1 MIITTEDTEEE
12 NVTEATGTSNCLESG
27 LTPDRAGGSPLLNGI
42 SIILFLSILLR
53 VPYSQPSSKG
63 PVAKQSYYIVALPG
77 DGIGPEVLSCALR
90 VLNVA
95 SQLFR
100 IDFRIEE
107 IPGGG
112 HYYVEHETEW
122 PEGSFEKCEAA
133 DAILLGAVG
142 HEVEGKPVFTKP
154 GKPYPEPQ
162 LAGFAQVIL
171 NRQKL
176 DLYAN
181 VRPVKLYPGVKHKIH
196 GELVQVW
203 NPNKVDYVVV
213 RENTEDAY
221 TGETNSIADGQ
232 VTPIRITRR
241 ATERVVRYAFNLA
254 QRRNKQLKVTCVD
267 KSNII
272 GAHRFFREVFREVGQ
287 REFPDIALDYAY
299 VDAFCQWQIRN
310 PEWYDVVVGPNLV
323 GDIIS
328 DNGAT
333 TAGGLGLA
341 VGGNIGDEH
350 AMFEPIHGS
359 APKHAG
365 KDKANPLAAI
375 LAVQMMLDWLGNRH
389 EDSRLNRAA
398 QQLEAAVA
406 GLLSEGKT
414 LTYDLIGEAKAA
426 RCSEVGA
433 AIEDKL
439 RMMARDPN

>member
-1 MIITTEDTEEE
+1 MKE
-12 NVTEATGTSNCLESG
+12 
-27 LTPDRAGGSPLLNGI
+27 
-42 SIILFLSILLR
+42 
-53 VPYSQPSSKG
+53 
-63 PVAKQSYYIVALPG
+63 SYYIVALPG
-77 DGIGPEVLSCALR
+77 DGIGPEVLSCALN
-90 VLNVA
+90 VLKTA
-95 SQLFR
+95 GHMFQ
-100 IDFRIEE
+100 IDFQIEE
-107 IPGGG
+107 IPCGG
-112 HYYVEHETEW
+112 HYYAEHEMEW
-122 PEGSFEKCEAA
+122 PDGSFEKCEKA

-142 HEVEGKPVFTKP
+142 HELDGKTVFTKP

-176 DLYAN
+176 NLYAN

-196 GELVQVW
+196 GELKQVW
-203 NPNKVDYVVV
+203 EAGKVDYVVI

-221 TGETNSIADGQ
+221 TGETNSIEGGK
-232 VTPIRITRR
+232 VTPIRITRT

-254 QRRNKQLKVTCVD
+254 RRRNKQHKVTCVD

-272 GAHRFFREVFREVGQ
+272 GAHRFFRDVFREVGQ
-287 REFPDIALDYAY
+287 SEFPDLKLDYAY

-350 AMFEPIHGS
+350 GMFEPIHGS

-365 KDKANPLAAI
+365 KDRANPLAAI
-375 LAVQMMLDWLGNRH
+375 LAAQMMLDWLGNRH
-389 EDSRLNRAA
+389 DDERLLRAA
-398 QQLEAAVA
+398 EMVEDAVVA
-406 GLLSEGKT
+406 LLSEGQT
-414 LTYDLIGEAKAA
+414 LTYDLIGEERAS

-433 AIEDKL
+433 AVEAKL
-439 RMMARDPN
+439 KAMA

>member
-1 MIITTEDTEEE
+1 M
-12 NVTEATGTSNCLESG
+12 A
-27 LTPDRAGGSPLLNGI
+27 PKR
-42 SIILFLSILLR
+42 
-53 VPYSQPSSKG
+53 
-63 PVAKQSYYIVALPG
+63 SYYIVALPG
-77 DGIGPEVLSCALR
+77 DGIGPEVLSAALR
-90 VLNVA
+90 VLTLA
-95 SQLFR
+95 GELFE
-100 IDFRIEE
+100 IHFQIEE
-107 IPGGG
+107 IPCGG
-112 HYYVEHETEW
+112 HYYVEHEREW
-122 PEGSFEKCEAA
+122 PEGSFEKCAAA

-142 HEVEGKPVFTKP
+142 HEVDGKPVFTKP

-203 NPNKVDYVVV
+203 NPSKVDYVVI

-254 QRRNKQLKVTCVD
+254 RGRNKLKKVTCVD

-272 GAHRFFREVFREVGQ
+272 GAHRFFRQVFREIGE

-375 LAVQMMLDWLGNRH
+375 LAVQMMLDWLGTRH
-389 EDSRLNRAA
+389 ADERLHRAA
-398 QQLEAAVA
+398 QQVEAAVA
-406 GLLSEGKT
+406 ALLSEGKT
-414 LTYDLIGEAKAA
+414 LTYDLIGETKAA

-433 AIEDKL
+433 AVEEKL
-439 RMMARDPN
+439 WRTWHS

>member
-1 MIITTEDTEEE
+1 M
-12 NVTEATGTSNCLESG
+12 
-27 LTPDRAGGSPLLNGI
+27 
-42 SIILFLSILLR
+42 
-53 VPYSQPSSKG
+53 SKE
-63 PVAKQSYYIVALPG
+63 SYYIVALPG
-77 DGIGPEVLSCALR
+77 DGIGPEVLASA
-90 VLNVA
+90 LNVLRA
-95 SQLFR
+95 VGQMFQA
-100 IDFRIEE
+100 DFQIEE
-107 IPGGG
+107 IPCGG
-112 HYYVEHETEW
+112 HYYAEHEIEW
-122 PEGSFEKCEAA
+122 PEGSFEKCEQA
-133 DAILLGAVG
+133 DAIVLGAVG
-142 HEVEGKPVFTKP
+142 HEVDGKTVFTKP

-181 VRPVKLYPGVKHKIH
+181 VRPVKLYAGVRHKIH
-196 GELVQVW
+196 GELRQVW
-203 NPNKVDYVVV
+203 EPGKVDYVVI

-221 TGETNSIADGQ
+221 TGETESVSGGK
-232 VTPIRITRR
+232 VTPIRITRK

-254 QRRNKQLKVTCVD
+254 RRRKKQNKVTCVD

-272 GAHRFFREVFREVGQ
+272 GAHRFFRDVFREVGQ
-287 REFPDIALDYAY
+287 AEFPDLKLDYAY

-350 AMFEPIHGS
+350 GMFEPIHGS

-375 LAVQMMLDWLGNRH
+375 LSVQMMLDWLGNRH
-389 EDSRLNRAA
+389 DDERLLRSAQMVED
-398 QQLEAAVA
+398 AVEE
-406 GLLSEGKT
+406 LLREGRT
-414 LTYDLIGEAKAA
+414 LTYDLIGEENAS
-426 RCSEVGA
+426 RCSEVGT
-433 AIEDKL
+433 EVERKL
-439 RMMARDPN
+439 RAMG

>member
-1 MIITTEDTEEE
+1 M
-12 NVTEATGTSNCLESG
+12 
-27 LTPDRAGGSPLLNGI
+27 P
-42 SIILFLSILLR
+42 
-53 VPYSQPSSKG
+53 
-63 PVAKQSYYIVALPG
+63 KQSYYIVALPG
-77 DGIGPEVLSCALR
+77 DGIGPEVLNEGLR
-90 VLNVA
+90 VLRA
-95 SQLFR
+95 AGELFQ
-100 IDFRIEE
+100 IDIQIEE
-107 IPGGG
+107 IECGG
-112 HYYVEHETEW
+112 HYYAEHEIEW

-133 DAILLGAVG
+133 DAIVLGAVG
-142 HEVEGKPVFTKP
+142 HEAHGKTVFTKP

-162 LAGFAQVIL
+162 LAGFAQVIA

-196 GELVQVW
+196 GELKQVW
-203 NPNKVDYVVV
+203 EPGKVDYVVI

-221 TGETNSIADGQ
+221 TGETKEIDGGK
-232 VTPIRITRR
+232 VTPIRITRA
-241 ATERVVRYAFNLA
+241 ATERVVRFAFNLA
-254 QRRNKQLKVTCVD
+254 RKRNKQLKVTCVD

-272 GAHRFFREVFREVGQ
+272 GAHRFFRDVFREVGQ
-287 REFPDIALDYAY
+287 NEFPDLKLDYAY

-310 PEWYDVVVGPNLV
+310 PEWYDVVVAPNLP
-323 GDIIS
+323 GDIVS

-375 LAVQMMLDWLGNRH
+375 LSVQMMLDWLGTRH
-389 EDSRLNRAA
+389 EDNRLARAA
-398 QQLEAAVA
+398 AKVEDAVA
-406 GLLSEGKT
+406 DLLNEGQT
-414 LTYDLIGEAKAA
+414 LTYDLIGEEKAS

-433 AIEDKL
+433 AVEARL
-439 RMMARDPN
+439 RA

>member
-1 MIITTEDTEEE
+1 MKE
-12 NVTEATGTSNCLESG
+12 
-27 LTPDRAGGSPLLNGI
+27 
-42 SIILFLSILLR
+42 
-53 VPYSQPSSKG
+53 
-63 PVAKQSYYIVALPG
+63 SYYIVALPG
-77 DGIGPEVLSCALR
+77 DGIGPEVLSCALN
-90 VLNVA
+90 VLKTA
-95 SQLFR
+95 GHMFQ
-100 IDFRIEE
+100 IDFQIDE
-107 IPGGG
+107 IPCGG
-112 HYYVEHETEW
+112 HYYAEHEMEW
-122 PEGSFEKCEAA
+122 PEGSFEKCEKA

-142 HEVEGKPVFTKP
+142 HELDGKTVFTKP

-176 DLYAN
+176 NLYAN

-196 GELVQVW
+196 GELKQVW
-203 NPNKVDYVVV
+203 EAGKVDYVVI

-221 TGETNSIADGQ
+221 TGETNAIDDGK
-232 VTPIRITRR
+232 VTPIRITRT

-254 QRRNKQLKVTCVD
+254 RRRNRQHKVTCVD

-287 REFPDIALDYAY
+287 SEFPDLKLDYAY

-350 AMFEPIHGS
+350 GMFEPIHGS

-365 KDKANPLAAI
+365 KDRANPLAAI
-375 LAVQMMLDWLGNRH
+375 LAAQMMLDWLGTRH
-389 EDSRLNRAA
+389 DDERLQRAA
-398 QQLEAAVA
+398 EMVEDAVVA
-406 GLLSEGKT
+406 LLSEGET
-414 LTYDLIGEAKAA
+414 LTYDLIGEERAS

-433 AIEDKL
+433 AVEAKL
-439 RMMARDPN
+439 KALA

>member
-1 MIITTEDTEEE
+1 M
-12 NVTEATGTSNCLESG
+12 
-27 LTPDRAGGSPLLNGI
+27 PP
-42 SIILFLSILLR
+42 
-53 VPYSQPSSKG
+53 
-63 PVAKQSYYIVALPG
+63 KQSYSIVALPG
-77 DGIGPEVLSCALR
+77 DGIGPEVLSCALK
-90 VLNVA
+90 VLSTA
-95 SQLFR
+95 GQLFQ
-100 IDFRIEE
+100 IDFQVEE
-107 IPGGG
+107 IPCGG
-112 HYYVEHETEW
+112 HYYVEHESEW
-122 PEGSFEKCEAA
+122 PAGSFEKCEQA

-142 HEVEGKPVFTKP
+142 HEVSGKTVFTKP

-176 DLYAN
+176 GLYAN

-196 GELVQVW
+196 GLLKQVW
-203 NPNKVDYVVV
+203 DADKVDYVVI

-221 TGETNSIADGQ
+221 TGETNSIPDGQ
-232 VTPIRITRR
+232 VTPIRITRT

-254 QRRNKQLKVTCVD
+254 RRRGKQHKVTCVD

-272 GAHRFFREVFREVGQ
+272 GAHRFFREVFREVGA
-287 REFPDIALDYAY
+287 REFPDLELDYAY

-310 PEWYDVVVGPNLV
+310 PERYDVVVGPNLV

-375 LAVQMMLDWLGNRH
+375 LAVQMMLDWLGTRH
-389 EDSRLNRAA
+389 EDSRLHRAA
-398 QQLEAAVA
+398 QQMCGKALPFRFRNQKRSLALTRLPPRQSERNRFASCRKAGGLPHIKRQSRGAIWVCSPAALRSSA
-406 GLLSEGKT
+406 GSSGPHRPLSSNSSPRFCRACLPFCAST
-414 LTYDLIGEAKAA
+414 
-426 RCSEVGA
+426 
-433 AIEDKL
+433 DKC
-439 RMMARDPN
+439 

>member
-1 MIITTEDTEEE
+1 MKE
-12 NVTEATGTSNCLESG
+12 
-27 LTPDRAGGSPLLNGI
+27 
-42 SIILFLSILLR
+42 
-53 VPYSQPSSKG
+53 
-63 PVAKQSYYIVALPG
+63 SYYIVALPG
-77 DGIGPEVLSCALR
+77 DGIGPEVLSCALN
-90 VLNVA
+90 VLKTA
-95 SQLFR
+95 GHMFQ
-100 IDFRIEE
+100 IDFQIEE
-107 IPGGG
+107 IPCGG
-112 HYYVEHETEW
+112 HYYAEHEMEW
-122 PEGSFEKCEAA
+122 PEGSFEKCEKA

-142 HEVEGKPVFTKP
+142 HEVDGKTVFTKP

-176 DLYAN
+176 NLYAN

-196 GELVQVW
+196 GELKQVW
-203 NPNKVDYVVV
+203 EAGKVDYVVI

-221 TGETNSIADGQ
+221 TGETNAIADGK
-232 VTPIRITRR
+232 VTPIRITRT

-254 QRRNKQLKVTCVD
+254 RRRNKQHKVTCVD

-272 GAHRFFREVFREVGQ
+272 GAHRFFRDVFREVGQ
-287 REFPDIALDYAY
+287 SEFPDLKLDYAY

-350 AMFEPIHGS
+350 GMFEPIHGS

-365 KDKANPLAAI
+365 KDRANPLAAI
-375 LAVQMMLDWLGNRH
+375 LAAQMMLDWLGTRH
-389 EDSRLNRAA
+389 DDERLQRAA
-398 QQLEAAVA
+398 EMVEEAVVA
-406 GLLSEGKT
+406 LLSEGET
-414 LTYDLIGEAKAA
+414 LTYDLIGEEKAS

-433 AIEDKL
+433 AVEKKL
-439 RMMARDPN
+439 KAMA

>member
-1 MIITTEDTEEE
+1 MRDYVARQA
-12 NVTEATGTSNCLESG
+12 NR
-27 LTPDRAGGSPLLNGI
+27 PF
-42 SIILFLSILLR
+42 LFLFRYASRPHPGPLPKGEGRTGR
-53 VPYSQPSSKG
+53 VCRFFQASLIFNLFKHDM
-63 PVAKQSYYIVALPG
+63 KQSYSIVALPG
-77 DGIGPEVLSCALR
+77 DGIGPEVLAQGLR
-90 VLNVA
+90 ILRTA
-95 SQLFR
+95 GELFQ

-107 IPGGG
+107 IECGG
-112 HYYVEHETEW
+112 HYYAEHEIEW
-122 PEGSFEKCEAA
+122 PAGSFEKCEAA

-142 HEVEGKPVFTKP
+142 HEVDGKTVFTKA
-154 GKPYPEPQ
+154 GKPYPESQ
-162 LAGFAQVIL
+162 LAGFAQVIA

-181 VRPVKLYPGVKHKIH
+181 VRPIKLYPGVKHKIH
-196 GELVQVW
+196 GELKEVW
-203 NPNKVDYVVV
+203 EAAKVDYVVI

-221 TGETNSIADGQ
+221 TGETSEIADGRI
-232 VTPIRITRR
+232 TPIRITRR

-254 QRRNKQLKVTCVD
+254 RRRDKQLKVTCVD

-272 GAHRFFREVFREVGQ
+272 GAHRFFREVFREIGQ
-287 REFPDIALDYAY
+287 REFPELKLDYAY

-310 PEWYDVVVGPNLV
+310 PEWYDVVVAPNLA

-375 LAVQMMLDWLGNRH
+375 LSVRMMLDWLGTRH
-389 EDSRLNRAA
+389 EDERLIRAA
-398 QQLEAAVA
+398 EKVESAVEE
-406 GLLSEGKT
+406 LLSEGKT
-414 LTYDLIGEAKAA
+414 LTYDLIGEEKAS
-426 RCSEVGA
+426 RCSVVGKA
-433 AIEDKL
+433 VEDKL
-439 RMMARDPN
+439 RAMV

>member
-1 MIITTEDTEEE
+1 M
-12 NVTEATGTSNCLESG
+12 
-27 LTPDRAGGSPLLNGI
+27 
-42 SIILFLSILLR
+42 
-53 VPYSQPSSKG
+53 
-63 PVAKQSYYIVALPG
+63 AKNSYDIVALPG
-77 DGIGPEVLSCALR
+77 DGIGPEVLACALKN
-90 VLNVA
+90 LQVA
-95 SQLFR
+95 GSVAGV
-100 IDFRIEE
+100 DFKIQE
-107 IPGGG
+107 IQCGG

-142 HEVEGKPVFTKP
+142 HEVDGKTVFTKP

-162 LAGFAQVIL
+162 LAGFAQVIG
-171 NRQKL
+171 NRKKL

-181 VRPVKLYPGVKHKIH
+181 VRPVKLYPGVTHKIH
-196 GELVQVW
+196 GKLKQVW
-203 NPNKVDYVVV
+203 EAGKVDYVVV

-221 TGETNSIADGQ
+221 TGEIEMIEDGR

-241 ATERVVRYAFNLA
+241 ATERVTRFAFNLA
-254 QRRNKQLKVTCVD
+254 RRRNKQLKVTCVD

-272 GAHRFFREVFREVGQ
+272 GAHRFFRDVFREVGEL
-287 REFPDIALDYAY
+287 EFPDLTLDYAY

-310 PEWYDVVVGPNLV
+310 PEWYDVVVAPNLA

-365 KDKANPLAAI
+365 KDRANPLAAI
-375 LAVQMMLDWLGNRH
+375 LSMQMMLDWLGTRH
-389 EDSRLNRAA
+389 NDARLTRAA
-398 QQLEAAVA
+398 GIVEAAVA
-406 GLLSEGKT
+406 AVIKDGKT
-414 LTYDLIGEAKAA
+414 LTYDLVGEQRAAK
-426 RCSEVGA
+426 CSEVGA
-433 AIEDKL
+433 SVEEEIRRIAAE
-439 RMMARDPN
+439 

>member
-1 MIITTEDTEEE
+1 MT
-12 NVTEATGTSNCLESG
+12 
-27 LTPDRAGGSPLLNGI
+27 
-42 SIILFLSILLR
+42 
-53 VPYSQPSSKG
+53 
-63 PVAKQSYYIVALPG
+63 KQSYYIVALPG
-77 DGIGPEVLSCALR
+77 DGIGPEVLSCALK
-90 VLNVA
+90 VLNTVG
-95 SQLFR
+95 QLFQ
-100 IDFRIEE
+100 IDFRVEE
-107 IPGGG
+107 IPCGG
-112 HYYVEHETEW
+112 HYYVEHEIEW
-122 PEGSFEKCEAA
+122 PEGSFEKCQKA

-142 HEVEGKPVFTKP
+142 HEVNGKTVFTKP

-176 DLYAN
+176 GLYAN

-196 GELVQVW
+196 GELKQVW
-203 NPNKVDYVVV
+203 DADKVDYIVI

-221 TGETNSIADGQ
+221 TGETNSIGDGL
-232 VTPIRITRR
+232 VTPIRITRQ

-254 QRRNKQLKVTCVD
+254 RRRGKQNKVTCVD

-272 GAHRFFREVFREVGQ
+272 GAHRFFREVFHEVGA
-287 REFPDIALDYAY
+287 REFPEIKLDYAY

-350 AMFEPIHGS
+350 GMFEPIHGS

-365 KDKANPLAAI
+365 KDKANPMAAI
-375 LAVQMMLDWLGNRH
+375 LAMQMMLDWLGNRH
-389 EDSRLNRAA
+389 SDDRLLRAA
-398 QQLEAAVA
+398 EAVEAAVA
-406 GLLSEGKT
+406 ELLNEGKT
-414 LTYDLIGEAKAA
+414 LTYDLIGEEKAA

-433 AIEDKL
+433 AVEEKL
-439 RMMARDPN
+439 RMQKPDR

>member
-1 MIITTEDTEEE
+1 M
-12 NVTEATGTSNCLESG
+12 
-27 LTPDRAGGSPLLNGI
+27 
-42 SIILFLSILLR
+42 
-53 VPYSQPSSKG
+53 
-63 PVAKQSYYIVALPG
+63 AKQSYYIVALPG
-77 DGIGPEVLSCALR
+77 DGIGTEVLSCALR
-90 VLNVA
+90 VLRAVGE
-95 SQLFR
+95 LFQV
-100 IDFRIEE
+100 DFKVEE
-107 IPGGG
+107 IPCGG
-112 HYYVEHETEW
+112 HYYAEHETEW

-142 HEVEGKPVFTKP
+142 HEFDGKTVFTKP
-154 GKPYPEPQ
+154 GKPYPESQ
-162 LAGFAQVIL
+162 LAGFAQVIG
-171 NRQKL
+171 NRKKL

-196 GELVQVW
+196 GRLVQVW
-203 NPNKVDYVVV
+203 EPGKVDYVVI

-221 TGETNSIADGQ
+221 TGELEVIEDGR

-254 QRRNKQLKVTCVD
+254 RRRSKQMKVTCVD

-272 GAHRFFREVFREVGQ
+272 GAHRFFRDVFREVGE
-287 REFPDIALDYAY
+287 REFGDITLDYAY
-299 VDAFCQWQIRN
+299 VDAFCQWQIRS
-310 PEWYDVVVGPNLV
+310 PEWFDVVVGPNLV

-375 LAVQMMLDWLGNRH
+375 LAMQMMLDWLGARH
-389 EDSRLNRAA
+389 SDDRLVRAA
-398 QQLEAAVA
+398 EKVEAAVA
-406 GLLSEGKT
+406 ALLKEGKT
-414 LTYDLIGEAKAA
+414 LTYDLIGEEKAA
-426 RCSEVGA
+426 RCSDVGA
-433 AIEDKL
+433 AVEERL
-439 RMMARDPN
+439 RMIV

>member
-1 MIITTEDTEEE
+1 MTKE
-12 NVTEATGTSNCLESG
+12 
-27 LTPDRAGGSPLLNGI
+27 
-42 SIILFLSILLR
+42 
-53 VPYSQPSSKG
+53 
-63 PVAKQSYYIVALPG
+63 SYYIVALPG
-77 DGIGPEVLSCALR
+77 DGIGPEVLKQALR
-90 VLNVA
+90 VLRA
-95 SQLFR
+95 AGELF
-100 IDFRIEE
+100 DLNFRIEE
-107 IPGGG
+107 IPCGG
-112 HYYVEHETEW
+112 HYYAEHEIEW
-122 PEGSFEKCEAA
+122 PEGSFEKCAAA

-142 HEVEGKPVFTKP
+142 HEVDGKTVFTKP

-162 LAGFAQVIL
+162 LAGFAQVIG

-181 VRPVKLYPGVKHKIH
+181 VRPVKLYAGVKHKIH
-196 GELVQVW
+196 GELKQVW
-203 NPNKVDYVVV
+203 EPGKVDYVVI

-221 TGETNSIADGQ
+221 TGETNEIAEGRI
-232 VTPIRITRR
+232 TPIRITRR

-254 QRRNKQLKVTCVD
+254 RRRNKHLKVTCVD

-272 GAHRFFREVFREVGQ
+272 GAHRFFRDVFREIGQ
-287 REFPDIALDYAY
+287 QEFSDLKLDYAY

-323 GDIIS
+323 GDIVS

-375 LAVQMMLDWLGNRH
+375 LSTQMMLDWLGTRH
-389 EDSRLNRAA
+389 EDERLTRAA
-398 QQLEAAVA
+398 EKVEAAVEE
-406 GLLSEGKT
+406 LLSEGKT
-414 LTYDLIGEAKAA
+414 LTYDLIGEERAS

-433 AIEDKL
+433 AVEEKL
-439 RMMARDPN
+439 REIAS

>member
-1 MIITTEDTEEE
+1 M
-12 NVTEATGTSNCLESG
+12 
-27 LTPDRAGGSPLLNGI
+27 P
-42 SIILFLSILLR
+42 
-53 VPYSQPSSKG
+53 
-63 PVAKQSYYIVALPG
+63 KQSYYIVALPG

-90 VLNVA
+90 VLRAVGE
-95 SQLFR
+95 LFHV
-100 IDFRIEE
+100 DFKVEE
-107 IPGGG
+107 IPSGG
-112 HYYVEHETEW
+112 HYYAEHELEW
-122 PEGSFEKCEAA
+122 PEGSFKKCEAA

-142 HEVEGKPVFTKP
+142 HEVDGKTVFTKP

-162 LAGFAQVIL
+162 LAGFAQVIG
-171 NRQKL
+171 NRKKL

-196 GELVQVW
+196 GKLIQVW
-203 NPNKVDYVVV
+203 EPGKVDYVVI

-221 TGETNSIADGQ
+221 TGEVEVIEDGR

-241 ATERVVRYAFNLA
+241 ATERVARYAFNLA
-254 QRRNKQLKVTCVD
+254 RRRNKQKKVTCVD

-272 GAHRFFREVFREVGQ
+272 GAHRFFRDVFREVGE
-287 REFPDIALDYAY
+287 REFGDITLDYAY
-299 VDAFCQWQIRN
+299 VDAFCQWQIRS
-310 PEWYDVVVGPNLV
+310 PEWFDVVVGPNLV

-375 LAVQMMLDWLGNRH
+375 LAMQMMLDWLAARH
-389 EDSRLNRAA
+389 SDDRLTRAA
-398 QQLEAAVA
+398 ERVEAAVA
-406 GLLSEGKT
+406 ALLQEGKT
-414 LTYDLIGEAKAA
+414 LTYDLIGEEEAA
-426 RCSEVGA
+426 RCSDVGA
-433 AIEDKL
+433 AVEEKL
-439 RMMARDPN
+439 RMIV

>member
-1 MIITTEDTEEE
+1 M
-12 NVTEATGTSNCLESG
+12 
-27 LTPDRAGGSPLLNGI
+27 
-42 SIILFLSILLR
+42 
-53 VPYSQPSSKG
+53 
-63 PVAKQSYYIVALPG
+63 KQSYYIVALPG
-77 DGIGPEVLSCALR
+77 DGIGPEVLSAALR
-90 VLNVA
+90 VLRLT
-95 SQLFR
+95 SELFQ

-107 IPGGG
+107 IPCGGR
-112 HYYVEHETEW
+112 YYVEHETEW

-142 HEVEGKPVFTKP
+142 HEVDGKTVFTKP

-162 LAGFAQVIL
+162 LAGFAQVSL
-171 NRQKL
+171 NRRKL

-196 GELVQVW
+196 GTLKQVW
-203 NPNKVDYVVV
+203 DAAKVDYVVI

-221 TGETNSIADGQ
+221 TGETNSIPDGK
-232 VTPIRITRR
+232 VTPIRITRH
-241 ATERVVRYAFNLA
+241 ATERVVRYAFNLT
-254 QRRNKQLKVTCVD
+254 RRRGKQHKVTCVD

-287 REFPDIALDYAY
+287 RDFPDISLDYAY

-310 PEWYDVVVGPNLV
+310 PEWYDVVVAPNLA

-341 VGGNIGDEH
+341 AGGNIGDEH

-375 LAVQMMLDWLGNRH
+375 LSAQMMLDWLGTRH
-389 EDSRLNRAA
+389 SDDRLITAA
-398 QQLEAAVA
+398 EKVEAAVA
-406 GLLSEGKT
+406 ELLAEGKT
-414 LTYDLIGEAKAA
+414 LTYDLIGEEKAS
-426 RCSEVGA
+426 RCSEVGKA
-433 AIEDKL
+433 VEEKL
-439 RMMARDPN
+439 RRMA

>member
-1 MIITTEDTEEE
+1 MKE
-12 NVTEATGTSNCLESG
+12 
-27 LTPDRAGGSPLLNGI
+27 
-42 SIILFLSILLR
+42 
-53 VPYSQPSSKG
+53 
-63 PVAKQSYYIVALPG
+63 SYYIVALPG
-77 DGIGPEVLSCALR
+77 DGIGPEVLSCALN
-90 VLNVA
+90 VLKTA
-95 SQLFR
+95 GHMFQ
-100 IDFRIEE
+100 IDFQIEE
-107 IPGGG
+107 IPCGG
-112 HYYVEHETEW
+112 HYYAEHEMEW
-122 PEGSFEKCEAA
+122 PEGSFEKCEKA

-142 HEVEGKPVFTKP
+142 HEVDGKTVFTKP

-176 DLYAN
+176 NLYAN

-196 GELVQVW
+196 GELKQVW
-203 NPNKVDYVVV
+203 EAGKVDYVVI

-221 TGETNSIADGQ
+221 TGETDQIADGK
-232 VTPIRITRR
+232 VTPIRITRK

-254 QRRNKQLKVTCVD
+254 RRRNKQHKVTCVD

-272 GAHRFFREVFREVGQ
+272 GAHRFFRDVFREVGQ
-287 REFPDIALDYAY
+287 SEFSDLKLDYAY

-350 AMFEPIHGS
+350 GMFEPIHGS

-365 KDKANPLAAI
+365 KDRANPLAAI
-375 LAVQMMLDWLGNRH
+375 LAAQMMLDWLGARNDD
-389 EDSRLNRAA
+389 ERLQRAA
-398 QQLEAAVA
+398 EMVEDAVVA
-406 GLLSEGKT
+406 LLSEGRT
-414 LTYDLIGEAKAA
+414 LTYDLIGEEKAS

-433 AIEDKL
+433 AVEEKL
-439 RMMARDPN
+439 KAMA

>member
-1 MIITTEDTEEE
+1 M
-12 NVTEATGTSNCLESG
+12 
-27 LTPDRAGGSPLLNGI
+27 
-42 SIILFLSILLR
+42 
-53 VPYSQPSSKG
+53 
-63 PVAKQSYYIVALPG
+63 KQSYSIVALPG
-77 DGIGPEVLSCALR
+77 DGIGPEVLAEALR
-90 VLNVA
+90 VLRA
-95 SQLFR
+95 AGELFQ

-107 IPGGG
+107 IPCGG
-112 HYYVEHETEW
+112 HYYAAHEIEW
-122 PEGSFEKCEAA
+122 PEGSFEKCQAA

-142 HEVEGKPVFTKP
+142 HEVDGKTVFTKP

-162 LAGFAQVIL
+162 LAGFAQVIG

-181 VRPVKLYPGVKHKIH
+181 VRPVKLYAGVKHKIH
-196 GELVQVW
+196 GELKQVW
-203 NPNKVDYVVV
+203 EPGKVDYVVI

-221 TGETNSIADGQ
+221 SGETSEIEDGK

-254 QRRNKQLKVTCVD
+254 RRRNKQMKVTCVD

-272 GAHRFFREVFREVGQ
+272 GAHRFFREVFKEVGQ
-287 REFPDIALDYAY
+287 REFPDLKLDYAY

-310 PEWYDVVVGPNLV
+310 PEWYDVVVAPNLP
-323 GDIIS
+323 GDIVS

-375 LAVQMMLDWLGNRH
+375 LSMQMMLDWLGNRH
-389 EDSRLNRAA
+389 RDQPLLDAA
-398 QQLEAAVA
+398 EKVEAAVA
-406 GLLSEGKT
+406 ELLKEGKT
-414 LTYDLIGEAKAA
+414 LTYDLIGEEKAS
-426 RCSEVGA
+426 RCSEVGKA
-433 AIEDKL
+433 VEQKL
-439 RMMARDPN
+439 SAMA